1 MGGSGCG
8 KTLMLR
14 ALAGRP
20 LDPRHFKATGKISL
34 NDGTYYRSAVWHRR
48 IGFVQRSD
56 ELYPKLTVRETVRFA
71 GQLKA
76 GPGHFDEDEMLR
88 KWGLERI
95 ADTLVDQTDNEIFS
109 IGNRK
114 RVAIAVHTVH
124 GPDVLFLD
132 EPSAGL
138 DPRREEQLMADLFA
152 YAQGHQVAIVITL
165 NPYSSSIF
173 RFFPKIMLLCHGQ
186 TVYFGPFQDAFW
198 YFERALARP
207 LRRRQSPAEYLT
219 ELITIEIDPAI
230 EDSHAAL
237 DALREELRGKWMIW
251 KDLFISAA
259 PADYPS
265 RITPSGSSPFW
276 PNSRLGELKILLVR
290 EFIEQSRDYP
300 PVIYNILQ
308 RVLVFTL
315 LSFLYFQVGSY
326 PIRYAFRVRFGLLIF
341 LPVNQAT
348 LVLALIVPS
357 MAYIRPMII
366 RERLALTYRCSSM
379 YAARVLS
386 EFPVN
391 FITTIMYAFIIYY
404 VTGLRPGFGHFCVFL
419 GTLLLEVFCVLGL
432 GFAVSCAATNR
443 RLRDLLTMIVFLTM
457 FMFGGYQIQNR
468 LNVTWILLWMQYLS
482 PIFYAYSAF
491 IRNEFEDRV
500 IKGGAGNG
508 ILSEY
513 RADRISIAAAMGAL
527 GGLGSVFF
535 VLGYV
540 ALRLNTAPKR
550 FIF

>member
-8 KTLMLR
+8 KTLLLR

-20 LDPRHFKATGKISL
+20 LDPKHFKGSGKITL
-34 NDGTYYRSAVWHRR
+34 NDGSYYRSGAWHRR
-48 IGFVQRSD
+48 IGFVQRGD
-56 ELYPKLTVRETVRFA
+56 ELYPKLTVRETVSFS

-76 GPGHFDEDEMLR
+76 GRGAFNEDELL
-88 KWGLERI
+88 KTWGLERV
-95 ADTLVDQTDNEIFS
+95 ADRLVEQVDNEMLS

-124 GPDVLFLD
+124 DPDVLFLD
-132 EPSAGL
+132 EPSSGL
-138 DPRREEQLMADLFA
+138 DPRREEQLMADLHA
-152 YAQGHQVAIVITL
+152 YAQDHQVAIVITV

-173 RFFPKIMLLCHGQ
+173 RFFSKIMLLCHGQ
-186 TVYFGPFQDAFW
+186 TVFFGPLQEAFW
-198 YFERALARP
+198 YFERALGRP
-207 LRRRQSPAEYLT
+207 IGWQQSPAEFLT
-219 ELITIEIDPAI
+219 QLITIEIIPNAI
-230 EDSHAAL
+230 DHATL
-237 DALREELRGKWMIW
+237 DALREELSEKWMIW
-251 KDLFISAA
+251 RGLFISVA
-259 PADYPS
+259 PVDYP
-265 RITPSGSSPFW
+265 TWLPSATGSNHSW
-276 PNSRLGELKILLVR
+276 PNTRRSELTILLRR
-290 EFIEQSRDYP
+290 EFIAQSRDYP

-315 LSFLYFQVGSY
+315 LSFLYFQVGNY
-326 PIRYAFRVRFGLLIF
+326 PLRYAFRVRFGLLIF

-357 MAYIRPMII
+357 MAYIRPMIV
-366 RERLALTYRCSSM
+366 RERLALTYRISSM

-391 FITTIMYAFIIYY
+391 FIATIVYAFIIYY

-419 GTLLLEVFCVLGL
+419 GTLLLEVYCVLGL
-432 GFAVSCAATNR
+432 GFAVSCAAVNR

-468 LNVTWILLWMQYLS
+468 LNVSWILLWMQYLS

-491 IRNEFEDRV
+491 IRNEFGGRF
-500 IKGGAGNG
+500 IKGGSGDEVLA
-508 ILSEY
+508 EY

-527 GGLGSVFF
+527 AGLGSAFF
-535 VLGYV
+535 VLGYL
-540 ALRLNTAPKR
+540 ALRTNTASKR
-550 FIF
+550 YIF